1 MKHKNIIIKASVS
14 GFLFALA
21 VGLLV
26 NHNLEKTYKYG
37 EYVPSEDAYFVE
49 KIDDP
54 TGLIKAHKF
63 VTPTDNKYNTQK
75 QYSHGTNMLGDL
87 ENTWSSYTGKGTT
100 IAVVDD
106 GFDYT
111 HPEYTRA
118 DGSSAILS
126 TSRYYYAS
134 GNNAL
139 YKSYS
144 SDPTCIEENWVE
156 DESEWATHGTNTSTT
171 AAAPMN
177 NGGGVGIAP
186 EADILALKVDMS
198 FVAMKGAIQ
207 YAISQNVDVINI
219 SLGAYAETF
228 TDGFGDYQDWDSSIA
243 TYLNSVC
250 LSAYNAGII
259 VVAAAGNEATW
270 HKSYPACNSKVIGV
284 GALEKNAERT
294 LAAFTNYNGASQ
306 TGEVNVDILAPG
318 YVYTAHKEG
327 TKNSPTHTYNKTQ
340 GTSFSSPIVAG
351 AACLWKQKYPSG
363 TPLEFLNALQS
374 TATDIGYYEDK
385 MVPVSL
391 WYGTDAGPSNI
402 EAGRLNVGAL
412 LDIDEPFITIKQ
424 SSVNLAINETKQIDL
439 DTYNGVVTYYI
450 ADTNIATVSNSGLV
464 TAISN
469 GETTLT
475 VTATKNAK
483 TDSVQIPVVVDTPI
497 GCTDLSIDPSSI
509 TLDIGDTY
517 EVEPTLVT
525 TPNDATRVFL
535 FESSNPE
542 VATIDID
549 TGHLEAISSGET
561 TITIVSL
568 YGSCDTSLTVTVNQ
582 SAMPSSWNKITATNE
597 ITNGDYLIVYE
608 SGNKAFNG
616 SLDSL
621 DVVNNNISVSISN
634 SKITCNNTNYASRFS
649 IQSIDG
655 GYSIQS
661 ASGYYIGR
669 SANSNGMDTSTSTPY
684 VNTISI
690 SSGNATI
697 TSSGGRVLAFN
708 TANDQQRFRYMTSGT
723 LQLYKAA
730 GAQQVINVTGISVS
744 PTSLTLTEG
753 EHSQITATITP
764 NNATNKNVSWSSSNT
779 NVATVSNGTVNAV
792 APGNAT
798 ITATSEDGNYT
809 ATCTVTVNAMP
820 IVNVTGVT
828 LNKANT
834 TIEVG
839 GSETL
844 VATVAPNNATNKAV
858 TWTSSN
864 TSIATVS
871 NGVINAVAA
880 GNTTITVTT
889 VDGGFTDTCAVEV
902 VVPTIEPFDIV
913 FKTGNGDGNQ
923 LATNTSE
930 ASYLTSG
937 GEYIS
942 SIASTTKTYYGGT
955 AGLKLGA
962 SGNPGSVV
970 FNLEDSV
977 TVESIVVNAKQYN
990 GSVTLSVNGSANRNI
1005 TSSSF
1010 SNYTFNID
1018 DEISSISLSSCK
1030 YMWIS
1035 KITVNAVNASDKVIS
1050 AISATYNG
1058 EDIYVGEDLDESDIE
1073 VTASFTDSV
1082 KYPNAVLKS
1091 SDYSI
1096 TGFNSESAGNKTV
1109 TITYTGSI
1117 PKATDPLTTTVTVR
1131 VINDVITNV
1140 EVVNNTTYHPGETI
1154 IKNDLSL
1161 NVTYQSGKVTHPN
1174 DFEFENYMFT
1184 YEDASS
1190 GGALTSK
1197 ELSITYLDVT
1207 YNFNVNVSRLNYQ
1220 APDPVNYSVTGEQAL
1235 DAGVPSGTAG
1245 NATDK
1250 DNIVIDG
1257 ITYAATHIYV
1267 YVKSNVEY
1275 ISFGKDPGEIHNK
1288 TPLNRPISSIDL
1300 NILSGSRTDKVIS
1313 VSTDGKTYSN
1323 INSVNLE
1330 TTDYYYFKVAFTTT
1344 HDSLYSNIR
1353 SIDLELK
1360 GNDTSTALANYL
1372 MYEDTTNQ
1380 CLSKTSVALDI
1391 FNNLTI
1397 SERNTFMTSNN
1408 YVIATARERLV
1419 AWARHE
1425 NKEIVEDNGDYVISS
1440 NNMID
1445 YYQDSESSN
1454 NYLIIVVI
1462 SLLSI
1467 MSFASYSLI
1476 KYRKGK

>member
-1 MKHKNIIIKASVS
+1 MKRHIIIKASIS
-14 GFLFALA
+14 AFLLSLII
-21 VGLLV
+21 GLLI
-26 NHNLEKTYKYG
+26 NHNLEKVYKFG
-37 EYVPSEDAYFVE
+37 EYVPSENAYFVE

-54 TGLIKAHKF
+54 AGFIEAHKF
-63 VTPTDNKYNTQK
+63 ITPTDNKYNTQK
-75 QYSHGTNMLGDL
+75 LYSHGANMVGDL

-100 IAVVDD
+100 VAIIDD

-134 GNNAL
+134 GNTA
-139 YKSYS
+139 YFQKYS
-144 SDPTCIEENWVE
+144 DDPTCIAE
-156 DESEWATHGTNTSTT
+156 DWDTDYSEWATHGTCTSTT
-171 AAAPMN
+171 AAAPIN

-186 EADILALKVDMS
+186 DADILALKIDFT
-198 FVAMKGAIQ
+198 FVAIKAAIQ
-207 YAISQNVDVINI
+207 YAISQEVDVINM

-228 TDGFGDYQDWDSSIA
+228 TDGWGDLQEGGSSVA

-250 LSAYNAGII
+250 QDAYNAGII
-259 VVAAAGNEATW
+259 VVAAAGNESTW

-284 GALEKNAERT
+284 GALEADEERT
-294 LAAFTNYNGASQ
+294 LAAFTNYVGASQ
-306 TGEVNVDILAPG
+306 TGEINVDILAPG
-318 YVYTAHKEG
+318 YVYTAHQLGNE
-327 TKNSPTHTYNKTQ
+327 NNPTHSYNNTQ

-363 TPLEFLNALQS
+363 TPAEFLNDLQS
-374 TATDIGYYEDK
+374 SASDIGYYKNK

-391 WYGTDAGPSNI
+391 WGDYADVGPSNI

-412 LDIDEPFITIKQ
+412 LEIDEPFVSIRQ

-439 DTYNGVVTYYI
+439 DTYNGVITYSI
-450 ADTNIATVSNSGLV
+450 ANTNVATVSNSGLV

-497 GCTDLSIDPSSI
+497 GCTDLSINPSSI
-509 TLDIGDTY
+509 TLDIGDIY
-517 EVEPTLVT
+517 EVEPTLIT

-582 SAMPSSWNKITATNE
+582 SAMPSSWNKITTTNE

-669 SANSNGMDTSTSTPY
+669 SANNNGMDTSTSTPY

-697 TSSGGRVLAFN
+697 TSSGGKVLAFN
-708 TANDQQRFRYMTSGT
+708 TANDQQRFRYVTSGT

-779 NVATVSNGTVNAV
+779 NVATVSNGTVSAI

-798 ITATSEDGNYT
+798 ITATSEDGSYT
-809 ATCTVTVNAMP
+809 ATCTVAVNAMP
-820 IVNVTGVT
+820 IVNVTGVA
-828 LNKANT
+828 LNKENT

-858 TWTSSN
+858 TWASSN

-871 NGVINAVAA
+871 NGVINAIAA
-880 GNTTITVTT
+880 GNTTITITT

-913 FKTGNGDGNQ
+913 FKTGNGDGSQ
-923 LATNTSE
+923 MSTSTPE
-930 ASYLTSG
+930 SSYLTSG

-942 SIASTTKTYYGGT
+942 SIASTSKTYYAGSS
-955 AGLKLGA
+955 GLKLGA
-962 SGNPGSVV
+962 SSSAGSLVL
-970 FNLEDSV
+970 NLEESV

-1018 DEISSISLSSCK
+1018 DEISSISLSSSK

-1035 KITVNAVNASDKVIS
+1035 KITVNAVNTSDKVIS

-1117 PKATDPLTTTVTVR
+1117 SKATDPLTTTVTVR

-1154 IKNDLSL
+1154 TKNDLSL

-1174 DFEFENYMFT
+1174 DFDFENYMFT

-1220 APDPVNYSVTGEQAL
+1220 APSPVEYSVTGEQAL

-1250 DNIVIDG
+1250 DDIGIDG

-1275 ISFGKDPGEIHNK
+1275 ISFGKDPGEIHNI

-1300 NILSGSRTDKVIS
+1300 TILSGARTDKVIS
-1313 VSTDGKTYSN
+1313 VSTDGNTYTN
-1323 INSVNLE
+1323 INSVNLNN
-1330 TTDYYYFKVAFTTT
+1330 TDYYYFKVAYTNSS
-1344 HDSLYSNIR
+1344 DSYSNIR
-1353 SIDLELK
+1353 SIDLQLK

-1391 FNNLTI
+1391 FNNLTT

-1408 YVIATARERLV
+1408 YVISTARERLI

-1454 NYLIIVVI
+1454 NHLIIVI

-1467 MSFASYSLI
+1467 MSLASYSLI
-1476 KYRKGK
+1476 KNRKEK